1 MLAVRITSHFYDFM
15 KRRVLDPETPAGPW
29 TPGLLPRALTSPE
42 AEATAAAFAA
52 AAPTRAPE
60 PRKRVASYLEAK
72 REPGDAD
79 ADGDEADAKR
89 ARGEGLFEES
99 IGGNRIGDRDPAGD
113 FAREIAA
120 NDSGILGTLK
130 VMGALRTLLREMVS
144 YLGPARHPAVLEGL
158 AALRRECIA
167 AKTASTYTGALED
180 MFVLSAGQADG
191 GIWCAHAGPLAH
203 ALLPR
208 LLTSRPQQAR
218 DPAGRAAGPHH
229 QGGGAGR
236 PGRHQRGGGG
246 QIHGA
251 SSSLWSRVRSRNAC

>member
-1 MLAVRITSHFYDFM
+1 M

-42 AEATAAAFAA
+42 AEAAAAAFAA

-60 PRKRVASYLEAK
+60 PRKRVASYLDAK

-120 NDSGILGTLK
+120 NDAGIIGTLK

-144 YLGPARHPAVLEGL
+144 YLGPARHPAVLASL
-158 AALRRECIA
+158 AALRSECIA
-167 AKTASTYTGALED
+167 VKMAATFKGALED
-180 MFVLSAGQADG
+180 MFMLSAGQTDG
-191 GIWCAHAGPLAH
+191 GIWCAQMRTPLISCAR
-203 ALLPR
+203 ALL
-208 LLTSRPQQAR
+208 LSCL
-218 DPAGRAAGPHH
+218 
-229 QGGGAGR
+229 
-236 PGRHQRGGGG
+236 
-246 QIHGA
+246 
-251 SSSLWSRVRSRNAC
+251 AC